1 MRNGVCTLTLF
12 VLVGCMPV
20 VQAQGGKCPPPLP
33 TNEGSSF
40 KHMRTKL
47 VTAMGDARHR
57 GQDVLVVVGQP
68 QRVAAKFAYGQLD
81 KDLKD
86 EAVDIYVQREVPCG
100 EWSLLGQ
107 AWTTKDGDKRTVD
120 GVEDDGGRVF
130 FDIPEERRLPAG
142 RHPIRMRVRGDG
154 TVAAFELVVVPP
166 ETKVVVFDIDG
177 TLTTRDKEI
186 TKEYLAELVNIDYD
200 PAMYEG
206 AVEVVKAWA
215 DNGYTIAYVTG
226 RPDWLRKFSEK
237 WLKAKGFPP
246 GVLHLAETMHQ
257 VLPTSGGV
265 AKYKADYLKSLQER
279 GLFIAAAYGNAT
291 TDIEAFAE
299 AAVAKSS
306 TYIIGP
312 HGGEEGTVAVGG
324 YREHVKGLV
333 VP

>member
-1 MRNGVCTLTLF
+1 MRNAVF
-12 VLVGCMPV
+12 VLALFALVSCTPR
-20 VQAQGGKCPPPLP
+20 VQAQSGECSSLLPPSVG
-33 TNEGSSF
+33 NSF
-40 KHMRTKL
+40 KHKRSKL
-47 VTAMGDARHR
+47 VTAMGDASHR

-68 QRVAAKFAYGQLD
+68 QRLVAKFAYGQLD

-86 EAVDIYVQREVPCG
+86 EAVDIYVQRAVPCG

-107 AWTTKDGDKRTVD
+107 AWTTKDGDKGTVD

-130 FDIPEERRLPAG
+130 FDITEERRLPLG
-142 RHPIRMRVRGDG
+142 RYPIRMRVRGDG

-166 ETKVVVFDIDG
+166 KTMVVVFDIDG

-200 PAMYEG
+200 PVMYEG

-215 DNGYTIAYVTG
+215 EKGYTIAYVTG
-226 RPDWLRKFSEK
+226 RPDWLRELSEK
-237 WLKAKGFPP
+237 WLRAKGFPP
-246 GVLHLAETMHQ
+246 GVLHLADTMHQ

-265 AKYKADYLKSLQER
+265 AKYKSDYLKSLQAR
-279 GLFIAAAYGNAT
+279 GLFVAAAYGNAT
-291 TDIEAFAE
+291 TDIEAFA
-299 AAVAKSS
+299 AAAIDKSR

-312 HGGEEGTVAVGG
+312 HGGKEGTVAVGG